1 MLFFYSEPERSSTTN
16 WGQSRYKGVRRFN
29 FRRVIAYHTAR
40 LKVPH
45 PWDRMV
51 IFSITLG
58 GLSIVKF
65 TPLRQMKFGL
75 VFGAKLSVFLET
87 LPLFSFIHFWKL
99 SCHVKPLN
107 FHRRGRP
114 TTESAD
120 VKLTKLFYISTFMV
134 YQTDMVVLFR
144 LGPITILPLK
154 LIS

>member
-1 MLFFYSEPERSSTTN
+1 MKNFFKEPERSSTTN
-16 WGQSRYKGVRRFN
+16 LGQSRYKSVRRFN
-29 FRRVIAYHTAR
+29 LWKVMAYHTAR

-45 PWDRMV
+45 HWDRMA
-51 IFSITLG
+51 IFSITPG
-58 GLSIVKF
+58 GHSIVKF
-65 TPLRQMKFGL
+65 TLLRQMKFGL
-75 VFGAKLSVFLET
+75 VFGAKLYVFLET
-87 LPLFSFIHFWKL
+87 LPLISFIHFWEL

-134 YQTDMVVLFR
+134 YQTDMAVLFR